1 MKALR
6 LTRRNALTRA
16 AGGALV
22 IQGVRAQQ
30 RRAALY
36 AVPNFHPGCMGWLAP
51 YHVERNYCLYSYL
64 QHQDVAARAPD
75 YRFAF
80 SEIPHLITMME
91 FEPGR
96 LDQFR
101 KLCARGQI
109 EMVNAFVLEPTVN
122 LSGGEA
128 LVMQGVEGLRW
139 YQQVMRARPRHCWMI
154 DVTGWHEQM
163 AQIVHGLGLD
173 SFVYCRYNPLGKVAD
188 AAGAVSPRTPAVHWM
203 ESPDG
208 TRILAVN
215 PGHYSGALR
224 EFLAAEAPLPAADTV
239 RILDKLVDQQ
249 SMRHPKGAPLL
260 ALAGTGDYSLAFQSD
275 RYPAEMLAAWQAA
288 RPDQPIRIA
297 TFGDWLGE
305 FRKDL
310 DAGKFQL
317 PTVRSGSAI
326 YGWTAFWVN
335 APEMKQWYRRAEH
348 HLQAAEA
355 LATAA
360 SLSGSVT
367 YPTQAFS
374 NSWFLMALNMD
385 RALLWGVAVNGVWKH
400 EKVWDTCDRFE
411 FVDRAASAAEAAAW
425 GHIGKPGNAVSLFN
439 AASWK
444 RSGVIEIPAQPG
456 LSVEGSQ
463 LLEDRSTLLV
473 KASLPA
479 GGAIS
484 LPVRAGKPASGSPVP
499 LPPVVE
505 NGFYRARVDP
515 ETGALASL
523 VLKPSGRE
531 VLAAPANVILAQV
544 RDPKLKHR
552 EPYHEIPL
560 HGGRVTAVSS
570 SGSKPAIAC
579 VRGPL
584 ATIVEMNGPFQGGPL
599 RRVIRFYE
607 DSPRIDFI
615 VETNDL
621 PDGAIVT
628 AEFPLAGAITEVRR
642 AIPYGF
648 AHAAWA
654 EPKADL
660 PGLNAGI
667 LPVIRWSDYT
677 LREGGGVAFFDRGV
691 PSRELVDSK
700 VILVLNNVCDRY
712 YWDAADWTNGKGLR
726 RFQYALYA
734 HEAAWAQA
742 RVPHLAWEYN
752 APPLVAAGTSLARD
766 LSFVE
771 TSPNLIL
778 EALRRTGDE
787 IEVRLVECLGAAGPA
802 FVKIALPHHSAA
814 LTDLTGGSRSPL
826 KAQGKA
832 QDRLEYAL
840 TVRPQ
845 QILTLR
851 LKAPSAVAPVQA
863 LTTFD
868 SVVPAAKRAA
878 TRGFKHSE
886 LKGHPPQK
894 GVPEWKSRE
903 RFT

>member
-1 MKALR
+1 MNALP
-6 LTRRNALTRA
+6 LTRRNAVKLA
-16 AGGALV
+16 AGGALLA
-22 IQGVRAQQ
+22 RQ
-30 RRAALY
+30 RRAVLY

-64 QHQDVAARAPD
+64 QHQDVAAREPE

-96 LDQFR
+96 VDQFR
-101 KLCARGQI
+101 KLSARGQI

-139 YQQVMRARPRHCWMI
+139 YQQVMKAKPRHCWMI

-173 SFVYCRYNPLGKVAD
+173 SFVYCRYNPLGPTPD
-188 AAGAVSPRTPAVHWM
+188 AAGAVSPRSPAVHWI
-203 ESPDG
+203 ESPEG
-208 TRILAVN
+208 TRVLAVN

-224 EFLAAEAPLPAADTV
+224 EFLAAETPLPAADTV
-239 RILDKLVDQQ
+239 RILDQLIGQQ
-249 SMRHPKGAPLL
+249 AMRHPKGAPLL
-260 ALAGTGDYSLAFQSD
+260 ALAGTGDYSLSFKSD
-275 RYPAEMLAAWQAA
+275 RYPAEMLAAWHAA

-297 TFGDWLGE
+297 TLSDWFDE
-305 FRKDL
+305 FRQDL

-348 HLQAAEA
+348 RLQAAEA

-360 SLSGSVT
+360 SLNGPAS
-367 YPTQAFS
+367 YPTQEFS

-425 GHIGKPGNAVSLFN
+425 RQIGKPGNAVSIFN
-439 AASWK
+439 AASW
-444 RSGVIEIPAQPG
+444 RRDGLIEIPAQPG
-456 LSVEGSQ
+456 LNVEGAQ

-473 KASLPA
+473 KATLPA
-479 GGAIS
+479 VGAIS
-484 LPVRAGKPASGSPVP
+484 LPLRAGKPASGSAVP

-515 ETGALASL
+515 DTGALVSL

-531 VLAAPANVILAQV
+531 VLAAPANVVLAQV

-570 SGSKPAIAC
+570 SGSKPAITC
-579 VRGPL
+579 TSGPL

-599 RRVIRFYE
+599 RRVIRFYK

-615 VETNDL
+615 VETNDM

-628 AEFPLAGAITEVRR
+628 AEFPLAGDITEVRR

-648 AHAAWA
+648 AHAPWA

-691 PSRELVDSK
+691 PSRELVGSK
-700 VILVLNNVCDRY
+700 VTLVLNNVCDRY

-734 HEAAWAQA
+734 HEAPWAQA

-752 APPLVAAGTSLARD
+752 APPSVASETSLTRD

-778 EALRRTGDE
+778 EALRRTGSE
-787 IEVRLVECLGAAGPA
+787 IELRMVECLGAAGPA
-802 FVKIALPHHSAA
+802 YVKIALPHLSAA
-814 LTDLTGGSRSPL
+814 LTDLVGERRSPL
-826 KAQGKA
+826 KARGKS
-832 QDRLEYAL
+832 REMIEYAFD
-840 TVRPQ
+840 VRPQ

-851 LKAPSAVAPVQA
+851 LKAPSAVAPVRA

-878 TRGFKHSE
+878 TRGFKHPD
-886 LKGHPPQK
+886 LKGHPPVK
-894 GVPEWKSRE
+894 GEPEWKSRE